1 MHQNRDRRQENSDD
15 DLKNRGFG
23 GVHRECFKF
32 DVQPTEQHSGL
43 FLFYFGTDLCPMKL
57 FFPLIALFSYLPL
70 VAQTEVP
77 IVAYSVAADGTPVIE
92 VANDPEFYY
101 VLFAD
106 NVARTLV
113 QSEDAVAVLTEP
125 LAALPEAAYTVRR
138 YPISAPADLD
148 DDGVDDLTEA
158 NSYPTLSPFNPVR
171 PIDFNDGVACI
182 HDRATFDSLAFFPG
196 EADENPRL
204 AELEFLKFY
213 VLDNDAPNDS
223 MRVHYMNTRTHEAHV
238 QFARAIGIPTQSN
251 GNSFLE
257 DMRGLLVFHPEVTA
271 PSGEQGVYTMEFQ
284 QFDDYSFEIIQQT
297 FDLLGRTM
305 PFLRN
310 NLAYLPLYQRAVA
323 RYNVDREL
331 YDASRI
337 PVLLEGDLYE
347 GIDYLPLNQ
356 REGYGRL
363 RLMAPG
369 ERPDGRD
376 IVVYEVIPNDLP
388 RVGGIITTVVQTPLS
403 HVNLRALQNDIPNA
417 FIRDVLDDPDF
428 TALLDRF
435 VYYKVEANR
444 YTIREALPAEVDA
457 HYEALRPDGEQ
468 SPVRDLT
475 VTAITPLDD
484 IDFAGHAA
492 FGAKTGNVA
501 VMRDFGFPT
510 LTIPDGFGVPFYFY
524 DEFMKFNGFYD
535 RVEALLADPA
545 FLADFSVQD
554 EALDD
559 LRDDIEDG
567 DMPQWML
574 DELAVMQQSF
584 PAGTNIRC
592 RSSTNNE
599 DLPGFSGAGLYDSKT
614 HRTTEGHIS
623 KSIKEVFASMW
634 AFRAFAER
642 EFYRV
647 DHLKAA
653 MGVLVHPN
661 FKEEEANGV
670 GITADPI
677 YGTEGN
683 YYLNTQVGEDLV
695 TNPEGF
701 TIPEEILLEK
711 NGSGA
716 LGYEIIRRSNLLP
729 NNRQVMTVPY
739 LDELREYMK
748 VIHEEF
754 AVLYGAE
761 GNERFSMD
769 IEYKIDSTGQLVIKQ
784 ARPWIGFLE
793 TTSTNDPGPERLVVK
808 VFPNPADNEVSAV
821 FSEELPAGLSLE
833 VYDVLGRRVL
843 NQPIRQRTKMVRAD
857 VAGLDPGIY
866 WLALNGRFFRRVV
879 VR

>member
-1 MHQNRDRRQENSDD
+1 MRFIVLPFMLIITGIVRRNSKQLM
-15 DLKNRGFG
+15 DLRFNQVP
-23 GVHRECFKF
+23 VHRS
-32 DVQPTEQHSGL
+32 QQITELCLMRLS
-43 FLFYFGTDLCPMKL
+43 FLLLMIITSLSV
-57 FFPLIALFSYLPL
+57 FSQE
-70 VAQTEVP
+70 AVP
-77 IVAYSVAADGTPVIE
+77 IVSFNVSAVGTPVIE
-92 VANDPEFYY
+92 VTNDPLFYY
-101 VLFAD
+101 VLFAND
-106 NVARTLV
+106 VARALV
-113 QSEDAVAVLTEP
+113 QSEDGSAVLTEP
-125 LAALPEAAYTVRR
+125 LAALPEEAYTVRR
-138 YPISAPADLD
+138 YPVSAPADLD
-148 DDGVDDLTEA
+148 NDGVDDLTEA
-158 NSYPTLSPFNPVR
+158 GNYPTQSPFNSVR
-171 PIDFNDGVACI
+171 PIAFNDGVACI
-182 HDRATFDSLAFFPG
+182 HDRATFDSLAFRPG

-204 AELEFLKFY
+204 AQLEFMKFY

-238 QFARAIGIPTQSN
+238 RFAEAIGIPTQSN

-257 DMRGLLVFHPEVTA
+257 DMRGLLVLHPEVTA

-284 QFDDYSFEIIQQT
+284 QFDDYSFEIISNT
-297 FDLLGRTM
+297 FDLLARTM

-310 NLAYLPLYQRAVA
+310 NLAYLPLHQRAVA

-347 GIDYLPLNQ
+347 GIDYLALNR

-376 IVVYEVIPNDLP
+376 IVVYETIPNDLP

-417 FIRDVLDDPDF
+417 FIRNVLDDPDF
-428 TALLDRF
+428 VDLLDRF
-435 VYYKVEANR
+435 VYYKVEAEG

-457 HYEALRPDGEQ
+457 HYESLRPDEEQ
-468 SPVRDLT
+468 VPVRDLT

-484 IDFAGHAA
+484 IDFSGHAA

-501 VMRDFGFPT
+501 VMRNFGFPAG
-510 LTIPDGFGVPFYFY
+510 TIPDGFGVPFYFY
-524 DEFMKFNGFYD
+524 DEFMKLNGFYD

-545 FLADFSVQD
+545 FRSDFSLQD
-554 EALDD
+554 EALAD

-567 DMPQWML
+567 SMPQWML

-584 PAGTNIRC
+584 PEGTNIRC

-599 DLPGFSGAGLYDSKT
+599 DLPGFSGAGLYNSKT

-623 KSIKEVFASMW
+623 KTVKEVFASMW

-647 DHLKAA
+647 DHLVAA

-677 YGTEGN
+677 YSTEDN

-701 TIPEEILLEK
+701 SIPEEILLKK

-729 NNRQVMTVPY
+729 NNEQVMTVPY
-739 LDELREYMK
+739 LDELREYMD

-761 GNERFSMD
+761 NNDRFSMD
-769 IEYKIDSTGQLVIKQ
+769 IEYKIDSSGQLVIKQ

-793 TTSTNDPGPERLVVK
+793 ASSTTDPGPERLVIK
-808 VFPNPADNEVSAV
+808 VFPNPADDQVTAV
-821 FSEELPAGLSLE
+821 FSEDLPVGLTLE
-833 VYDVLGRRVL
+833 VYDVLGRQTLTR
-843 NQPIRQRTKMVRAD
+843 PIVQRTNQVSFS
-857 VAGLDPGIY
+857 VAGYLPGVY
-866 WLALNGRFFRRVV
+866 LLALDQRVFGRVV

>member
-1 MHQNRDRRQENSDD
+1 
-15 DLKNRGFG
+15 
-23 GVHRECFKF
+23 
-32 DVQPTEQHSGL
+32 
-43 FLFYFGTDLCPMKL
+43 MKL
-57 FFPLIALFSYLPL
+57 FLPLIFLFSCLPL

-77 IVAYSVAADGTPVIE
+77 IVNYSVAADGTPRIE
-92 VANDPEFYY
+92 VANDANFYY

-106 NVARTLV
+106 NTARTLV
-113 QSEDAVAVLTEP
+113 QSEDERAVLTEP
-125 LAALPEAAYTVRR
+125 LAALPEEAYTVRS
-138 YPISAPADLD
+138 YPIAAPSDLD
-148 DDGVDDLTEA
+148 NDGVDDLTEA
-158 NSYPTLSPFNPVR
+158 ANYPASSPFNSVR
-171 PIDFNDGVACI
+171 AIDFNDGVACI

-238 QFARAIGIPTQSN
+238 RFAQAIGIPTQSN

-284 QFDDYSFEIIQQT
+284 QFDDYTFEIISNT

-310 NLAYLPLYQRAVA
+310 NLAYLPLHQRAVT
-323 RYNVDREL
+323 RYNVERER

-363 RLMAPG
+363 RLMEPG

-417 FIRDVLDDPDF
+417 FIRDALEDPAF
-428 TALLDRF
+428 TDLLDHF
-435 VYYKVEANR
+435 VYYKVEADR

-457 HYEALRPDGEQ
+457 HYEALRPEEEQ
-468 SPVRDLT
+468 SPVRDLS
-475 VTAITPLDD
+475 VTEITPLDD

-501 VMRDFGFPT
+501 VMRDFGFPDG
-510 LTIPDGFGVPFYFY
+510 TIPDGFGVPFYFY
-524 DEFMKFNGFYD
+524 DEFMKLNGFYD
-535 RVEALLADPA
+535 RVEALLADPD
-545 FLADFSVQD
+545 FRSNFSVQD

-567 DMPQWML
+567 TMPQWML
-574 DELAVMQQSF
+574 DALAVMQENF
-584 PAGTNIRC
+584 PEGTNIRC

-599 DLPGFSGAGLYDSKT
+599 DLPGFSGAGLYDSRT

-647 DHLKAA
+647 DHFKAA

-661 FKEEEANGV
+661 FKEEQANGV

-677 YGTEGN
+677 YGTEEN

-701 TIPEEILLEK
+701 SIPEEILLKK

-729 NNRQVMTVPY
+729 NNQQIMTVPY
-739 LDELREYMK
+739 LDELREYMD

-754 AVLYGAE
+754 AILYEAE
-761 GNERFSMD
+761 GNDRFSMD
-769 IEYKIDSTGQLVIKQ
+769 IEYKIDSTGQLVVKQ

-793 TTSTNDPGPERLVVK
+793 TTATDDPGPAQLIVK
-808 VFPNPADNEVSAV
+808 AFPNPTDDQVTAI
-821 FSEELPAGLSLE
+821 FSKELPPGLTLE
-833 VYDVLGRRVL
+833 VFDILGRRMMYHTVS
-843 NQPIRQRTKMVRAD
+843 QRTKRLD
-857 VAGLDPGIY
+857 VNVASLEPGVYLLTLDQ
-866 WLALNGRFFRRVV
+866 RVFARIV
-879 VR
+879 VQ